1 MDTQRTADRN
11 ALTALLRAIDLGLD
25 VRTALTNAQID
36 TIAAWRDR
44 TADAAAAAVAVA
56 RSETRRL
63 ATAIR
68 HRTVE
73 LDANQAA
80 LSTHVDEL
88 APGIRDLSGGGPFT
102 AAIILTAY
110 SHRGRVRS
118 EAAFAAMAGVS
129 PIPASSGN
137 TSRHRLNRH
146 GDRQLNRA
154 IHIIAR
160 SRMMTDATTKAYI
173 ERRTNEGKTRREI
186 HRCLKR
192 FIARSIYR
200 SLATLIT

>member
-11 ALTALLRAIDLGLD
+11 ALTALLRIIDLGLD

-44 TADAAAAAVAVA
+44 TGDDVAVA
-56 RSETRRL
+56 RSEARRL

-88 APGIRDLSGGGPFT
+88 APGIRDLSGIGPFT

-160 SRMMTDATTKAYI
+160 SRIMTDTTTKAYI

-186 HRCLKR
+186 HRRLKR
-192 FIARSIYR
+192 FLTRSIYR
-200 SLATLIT
+200 SLTTLIT

>member
-11 ALTALLRAIDLGLD
+11 ALTALLRTIDLGLD

-44 TADAAAAAVAVA
+44 TGDDVAVA
-56 RSETRRL
+56 RSEARRL

-88 APGIRDLSGGGPFT
+88 APGIRDLSGVGPFT

-160 SRMMTDATTKAYI
+160 SRIMTDTTTKAYI

-186 HRCLKR
+186 HRRLKR
-192 FIARSIYR
+192 FLTRSIYR
-200 SLATLIT
+200 SLTTLIT

>member
-11 ALTALLRAIDLGLD
+11 ALTALLRIIDLGLD

-44 TADAAAAAVAVA
+44 TGDHVAVAVA
-56 RSETRRL
+56 RSEARRL
-63 ATAIR
+63 ATSIR

-73 LDANQAA
+73 LDANQVA

-88 APGIRDLSGGGPFT
+88 APGIRDLSGVDPST
-102 AAIILTAY
+102 AIILTAY
-110 SHRGRVRS
+110 SHRGRVKS
-118 EAAFAAMAGVS
+118 EAAFAAIAGVS

-192 FIARSIYR
+192 FIARSIYH
-200 SLATLIT
+200 SLTTLIT

>member
-11 ALTALLRAIDLGLD
+11 ALTALLRTINLGLD
-25 VRTALTNAQID
+25 VRTALTTAQID

-44 TADAAAAAVAVA
+44 TGDDVAVA
-56 RSETRRL
+56 RSEGRRL

-73 LDANQAA
+73 LDANQVA

-88 APGIRDLSGGGPFT
+88 APGIRDLSGVGPFA

-129 PIPASSGN
+129 PI
-137 TSRHRLNRH
+137 HR
-146 GDRQLNRA
+146 
-154 IHIIAR
+154 
-160 SRMMTDATTKAYI
+160 TVV
-173 ERRTNEGKTRREI
+173 
-186 HRCLKR
+186 
-192 FIARSIYR
+192 
-200 SLATLIT
+200 

>member
-1 MDTQRTADRN
+1 
-11 ALTALLRAIDLGLD
+11 
-25 VRTALTNAQID
+25 
-36 TIAAWRDR
+36 
-44 TADAAAAAVAVA
+44 
-56 RSETRRL
+56 
-63 ATAIR
+63 
-68 HRTVE
+68 
-73 LDANQAA
+73 
-80 LSTHVDEL
+80 
-88 APGIRDLSGGGPFT
+88 
-102 AAIILTAY
+102 
-110 SHRGRVRS
+110 
-118 EAAFAAMAGVS
+118 MAGVS

-186 HRCLKR
+186 HRRLKR

-200 SLATLIT
+200 SLTTLIT

>member
-1 MDTQRTADRN
+1 
-11 ALTALLRAIDLGLD
+11 
-25 VRTALTNAQID
+25 
-36 TIAAWRDR
+36 
-44 TADAAAAAVAVA
+44 
-56 RSETRRL
+56 
-63 ATAIR
+63 
-68 HRTVE
+68 
-73 LDANQAA
+73 
-80 LSTHVDEL
+80 
-88 APGIRDLSGGGPFT
+88 
-102 AAIILTAY
+102 
-110 SHRGRVRS
+110 
-118 EAAFAAMAGVS
+118 MAGVS

-154 IHIIAR
+154 IYIIAR

-200 SLATLIT
+200 SLTTLIT